1 MLLAKKHLACFIFIS
16 SVSPAPAFALTCK
29 NQSDGSA
36 VIRESL
42 NTELAIPADAP
53 DGTIIWESEE
63 YTANV
68 KCMDE
73 WNSST
78 AENIYLYTNPAK
90 VNIGSGIR
98 IGMRYKGASY
108 TQSNTKVETGYNAWY
123 GCTSIWSCSGWWAK
137 FPLKFTIFIEK
148 FGPTPSSG
156 KAIQLNEYRVFQL
169 DGKNGLNN
177 KPDSNVNYIIS
188 GLGNIRF
195 IPCSPELTIIP
206 SVINFRRALSST
218 AVTGQVASSA
228 NFKLDLLKTCDTP
241 YTVNARFRPVTGSVI
256 NNLLVPSNNNSVG
269 ISLVREENNFPVP
282 YNSWFKLASL
292 TGSGQSRID
301 FRADLIWRGKPIMG
315 EFKAEA
321 QIDMYYQ

>member
-1 MLLAKKHLACFIFIS
+1 MLPTKKHLACLLFIS
-16 SVSPAPAFALTCK
+16 SVSPTPAFALTCK

-36 VIRESL
+36 VITESL
-42 NTELAIPADAP
+42 KTSLAVPADAP

-68 KCMDE
+68 KCKDE

-78 AENIYLYTNPAK
+78 AEPIYLYTNPAQ
-90 VNIGSGIR
+90 VDVGTGIR
-98 IGMRYKGASY
+98 IGLRYKGIAY
-108 TQSNTKVETGYNAWY
+108 TQSNKKLDTGYNAWY
-123 GCTSIWSCSGWWAK
+123 GCTSWWSCSDWWAK
-137 FPLKFTIFIEK
+137 FPLKFSIFIEK
-148 FGPTPSSG
+148 FGPTPTSG
-156 KAIQLNEYRVFQL
+156 KAIQINEYRVFQL
-169 DGKNGLNN
+169 DGKSGLNN
-177 KPDSNVNYIIS
+177 KPNSNVNYIIS
-188 GLGNIRF
+188 GLNNIRF

-256 NNLLVPSNNNSVG
+256 NDLLVPSNNNSVG
-269 ISLVREENNFPVP
+269 ISLVREENNSPVP
-282 YNSWFKLASL
+282 YNSWFKLANL
-292 TGSGQSRID
+292 PTSGQSRID
-301 FRADLIWRGKPIMG
+301 FRADLIWRGTPIPG